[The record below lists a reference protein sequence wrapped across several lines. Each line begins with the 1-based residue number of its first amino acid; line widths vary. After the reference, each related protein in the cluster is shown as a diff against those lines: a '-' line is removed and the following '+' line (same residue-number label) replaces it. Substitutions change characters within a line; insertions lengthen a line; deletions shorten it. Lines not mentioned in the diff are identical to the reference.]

1 MNPDDEA
8 LSDLIDQGSQ
18 VVRMIAVMRFDS
30 SVTVK
35 LPSGRILTGNEIPEW
50 VERVTRQR
58 LAGPRAEPAAKPAN
72 TGWQRYERALTAYV
86 AGTGTLEDLTSAI
99 TPAVAARISA
109 DEHLAAKAKAGR
121 AESDRVAAA
130 WAAECAA
137 GWAAECAAR
146 SKHRHVKHAVA
157 LVGAH
162 KLLSFV
168 IALVTALIVVPWSV
182 YGLDSNNTGL
192 GILTACVVIW
202 ATVLT
207 CAARW

>member
-137 GWAAECAAR
+137 R
-146 SKHRHVKHAVA
+146 SKHRHVKHTVA